1 MNFVILEFSK
11 TKHNLYNNLDYL
23 GLNPYEQ
30 RHFCFHG
37 GMGDPGGGEGSEA
50 EGTGGGVDPGGEEE
64 SGYDIGFSTA
74 AQQASAAAAAAGMA
88 AGVDAASLADI
99 ADVKALQQAGVTLGP
114 YAGVQD
120 YHSGLLDPT
129 APPDPYPSRKLR
141 RIEEIPR
148 KMYTLPLLQ
157 DPIRMLPKMK
167 SLVDRETAADLGKN
181 YLEML
186 TKAGVEAKAEGREG
200 LVEDIQEELDRGL
213 LADYY
218 QNYDLMNTLENVG
231 FKSFG
236 TGYRG
241 QYEARTGKSVTR
253 DQYDPNTITGA
264 GTGERSA
271 TISLYNQ
278 FALANPNMTAME
290 AMAAFNATQSPDAQI
305 SAVDLGMLGYD
316 PNAPAGPQAQANE
329 DERYRGFVQGLGLI
343 GKGVALGPVSVAA
356 DLALSGRT
364 DEPNSI
370 LGILTD
376 ELDKQT
382 GIPTAVGD
390 FYDQFKTDL
399 GKARDAVVGAVE
411 ENIVDPITGFFSPE
425 PEAAM
430 ASPEGYNPAIGM
442 ADPAFEGRSG
452 VSYTGSPFSGL
463 PTESFENYQNAL
475 REMES
480 PTYGTLESEQRAQE
494 IAEEAYDRTKAE
506 LSFDPTTSAMG
517 REAIEAAAL
526 DARYDALPAAREQ
539 AETQLS
545 MEALSSP
552 EDDALAAAY
561 NFAALSPL
569 SPEQD
574 PDFEKGSFFTGLDP
588 KETQDYIDRV
598 TTPEGVKLVRQ
609 RRAQAAPRPPTV
621 SEQVSA
627 SRTGNFF
634 PGSFGRPT
642 ATPRTRTQTIADIYG
657 FSEEDANRMLGI
669 A

>member
-1 MNFVILEFSK
+1 MLCYHKKS
-11 TKHNLYNNLDYL
+11 KHNLYEQLDYL
-23 GLNPYEQ
+23 GLNSYEQ
-30 RHFCFHG
+30 RHFCFG
-37 GMGDPGGGEGSEA
+37 GAGSGGTDASGGFGDPPGGSEA
-50 EGTGGGVDPGGEEE
+50 ESGGTADPSGVAGSKDGLDIDSLSTDPPGMTAEEAE
-64 SGYDIGFSTA
+64 A
-74 AQQASAAAAAAGMA
+74 EAAAM
-88 AGVDAASLADI
+88 DI
-99 ADVKALQQAGVTLGP
+99 AMNIEAYRDALQNFGPISDPLGLS
-114 YAGVQD
+114 QD
-120 YHSGLLDPT
+120 PDFVSI
-129 APPDPYPSRKLR
+129 DPYPSRKVR

-148 KMYTLPLLQ
+148 KMNTLALLQ
-157 DPIRMLPKMK
+157 DPIRMLPKMD

-241 QYEARTGKSVTR
+241 QYEARTGQSVTR

-271 TISLYNQ
+271 TISLFNQ

-290 AMAAFNATQSPDAQI
+290 AMAAFNATQNPDAQV

-316 PNAPAGPQAQANE
+316 PNALAAPQAQANE
-329 DERYRGFVQGLGLI
+329 DERYRGFIQGLGLI

-356 DLALSGRT
+356 DIALSGKT
-364 DEPNSI
+364 GEESI

-399 GKARDAVVGAVE
+399 GKARDTVVDAVQ
-411 ENIVDPITGFFSPE
+411 ENIVDPVTGFFSPE
-425 PEAAM
+425 PEAPAQTPDYTGVEM
-430 ASPEGYNPAIGM
+430 AFLDPIEDIPAYTSPYAGLSTPEFEAQM
-442 ADPAFEGRSG
+442 AFEEYQRGIDFDKERDIPG
-452 VSYTGSPFSGL
+452 LEVDVQQVPGSLDNMISSL
-463 PTESFENYQNAL
+463 P
-475 REMES
+475 
-480 PTYGTLESEQRAQE
+480 P
-494 IAEEAYDRTKAE
+494 
-506 LSFDPTTSAMG
+506 
-517 REAIEAAAL
+517 
-526 DARYDALPAAREQ
+526 
-539 AETQLS
+539 
-545 MEALSSP
+545 SSP
-552 EDDALAAAY
+552 EDDALADAY

-574 PDFEKGSFFTGLDP
+574 PDFKKGSFFEGLDP

-598 TTPEGVKLVRQ
+598 TTPEGVKLVRKT
-609 RRAQAAPRPPTV
+609 RAPAPRPPTV

-627 SRTGNFF
+627 PRTGNFF

-657 FSEEDANRMLGI
+657 LSEEDADRMLGI

>member
-1 MNFVILEFSK
+1 MPCYHKKS
-11 TKHNLYNNLDYL
+11 KHNFYEQLDYL

-30 RHFCFHG
+30 RHFCFG
-37 GMGDPGGGEGSEA
+37 GAGSGGTDASGGFGGGPES
-50 EGTGGGVDPGGEEE
+50 DPGGEQEA
-64 SGYDIGFSTA
+64 GYDIGFSSAAQEASATA
-74 AQQASAAAAAAGMA
+74 ADAAAADAAAGA
-88 AGVDAASLADI
+88 IDEDWGGRGPGQPGDPPGAGVDM
-99 ADVKALQQAGVTLGP
+99 GP
-114 YAGVQD
+114 MGWA
-120 YHSGLLDPT
+120 LDPFT
-129 APPDPYPSRKLR
+129 RDLFEGKVDAYGNPRDFPVPTPRALKERKLL
-141 RIEEIPR
+141 P
-148 KMYTLPLLQ
+148 KMNTMALLQ
-157 DPIRMLPKMK
+157 DPVRMLPKMDN
-167 SLVDRETAADLGKN
+167 LVDRETAEELGQN
-181 YLEML
+181 YLTML
-186 TKAGVEAKAEGREG
+186 TEAGLAAAETDD
-200 LVEDIQEELDRGL
+200 EDLKDQIQKELDRGL

-218 QNYDLMNTLENVG
+218 QDYGLMNMLENVG

-241 QYEARTGKSVTR
+241 QYEARTGQSVTR

-264 GTGERSA
+264 GTGERSVN
-271 TISLYNQ
+271 ISLFNQ

-329 DERYRGFVQGLGLI
+329 DERYRGFIQGLGLI
-343 GKGVALGPVSVAA
+343 GKGVAFGPASVAA
-356 DLALSGRT
+356 DIALSGKT
-364 DEPNSI
+364 GEESV
-370 LGILTD
+370 LGILTE

-382 GIPTAVGD
+382 GIPSAVEG
-390 FYDQFKTDL
+390 FYDQFTTDL
-399 GKARDAVVGAVE
+399 GKARDTVVDAVQ

-425 PEAAM
+425 PEAPM

-442 ADPAFEGRSG
+442 ADPNIAGVPG
-452 VSYTGSPFSGL
+452 VSFTGDRGFGIANTVSPEAF
-463 PTESFENYQNAL
+463 
-475 REMES
+475 
-480 PTYGTLESEQRAQE
+480 GTLESEQRAQE
-494 IAEEAYDRTKAE
+494 IAQEAYDRTKAE
-506 LSFDPTTSAMG
+506 LSSPQMQSVMG
-517 REAIEAAAL
+517 PDAIEAAAL

-545 MEALSSP
+545 MEALSSL

-574 PDFEKGSFFTGLDP
+574 PDFKKGSFFEGLDP

-609 RRAQAAPRPPTV
+609 RRAPAPRPPTV

-627 SRTGNFF
+627 PRTGNFF
-634 PGSFGRPT
+634 PGSFDRRT
-642 ATPRTRTQTIADIYG
+642 ATPRTKTQTLADIYG
-657 FSEEDANRMLGI
+657 ISEEDADRMLGI

>member
-1 MNFVILEFSK
+1 MLHGYKKSKYNIYDNLEF
-11 TKHNLYNNLDYL
+11 L

-30 RHFCFHG
+30 KHFCFG
-37 GMGDPGGGEGSEA
+37 EGGGSDA
-50 EGTGGGVDPGGEEE
+50 GGGGQDPGGEEE
-64 SGYDIGFSTA
+64 AGYDIGFSSA
-74 AQQASAAAAAAGMA
+74 AQEASAAAADAAADAAGA
-88 AGVDAASLADI
+88 IDEDWAGRGPGQPGDPEGAGVDM
-99 ADVKALQQAGVTLGP
+99 GP
-114 YAGVQD
+114 MGWA
-120 YHSGLLDPT
+120 LDPFT
-129 APPDPYPSRKLR
+129 QDLFAGRVDAYGNPRDFPVPTPRAPKERKL
-141 RIEEIPR
+141 
-148 KMYTLPLLQ
+148 
-157 DPIRMLPKMK
+157 LPKMNTAGLGVDPVIEVLPK
-167 SLVDRETAADLGKN
+167 MDRLVDRETAADLGEN
-181 YLEML
+181 YLTML
-186 TKAGVEAKAEGREG
+186 TEAGLKAAETND
-200 LVEDIQEELDRGL
+200 EDLKDQIQKELDRGA

-218 QNYDLMNTLENVG
+218 QDYGLMNMLENVG

-241 QYEARTGKSVTR
+241 QYEARTGQSVTR

-271 TISLYNQ
+271 TISLFNQ

-290 AMAAFNATQSPDAQI
+290 AMAAFNATQNPDAQI

-316 PNAPAGPQAQANE
+316 PNALAAPQAQANE
-329 DERYRGFVQGLGLI
+329 DERYRGFIQGLGLI

-356 DLALSGRT
+356 DIALSGKT
-364 DEPNSI
+364 GEESI

-425 PEAAM
+425 PEAPAQTPDYTGVEM
-430 ASPEGYNPAIGM
+430 AFLDPIEDIPAYTSPYAGLSTPEFEAQM
-442 ADPAFEGRSG
+442 AFEEYQRGIDFDKERDIPG
-452 VSYTGSPFSGL
+452 LEVDVQQVPGSLDNMISSL
-463 PTESFENYQNAL
+463 P
-475 REMES
+475 
-480 PTYGTLESEQRAQE
+480 P
-494 IAEEAYDRTKAE
+494 
-506 LSFDPTTSAMG
+506 
-517 REAIEAAAL
+517 
-526 DARYDALPAAREQ
+526 
-539 AETQLS
+539 
-545 MEALSSP
+545 SSP
-552 EDDALAAAY
+552 EDDALADAY

-574 PDFEKGSFFTGLDP
+574 PDFKKGSFFEGLDP

-598 TTPEGVKLVRQ
+598 TTPEGVKLVRKT
-609 RRAQAAPRPPTV
+609 RAPAPRPPTV

-627 SRTGNFF
+627 PRTGNFF
-634 PGSFGRPT
+634 PGSFDRPI

-657 FSEEDANRMLGI
+657 LSEEDANRMLGI

>member
-1 MNFVILEFSK
+1 MLCYHKKS
-11 TKHNLYNNLDYL
+11 KHNLYEQLDYL
-23 GLNPYEQ
+23 GLNSYEQ
-30 RHFCFHG
+30 RHFCFG
-37 GMGDPGGGEGSEA
+37 GAGSGGTDASGGFGDPPGGSEA
-50 EGTGGGVDPGGEEE
+50 ESGGTADPSGVAGSKDGLDIDSLSTDPPGMTAEEAE
-64 SGYDIGFSTA
+64 A
-74 AQQASAAAAAAGMA
+74 EAAAM
-88 AGVDAASLADI
+88 DI
-99 ADVKALQQAGVTLGP
+99 AMNIEAYRDALQNFGPISDPLGLS
-114 YAGVQD
+114 QD
-120 YHSGLLDPT
+120 PDFVSI
-129 APPDPYPSRKLR
+129 DPYPSRKVR

-148 KMYTLPLLQ
+148 KMYTSPLLQ
-157 DPIRMLPKMK
+157 DPVRMLPKMDR
-167 SLVDRETAADLGKN
+167 LVDRETAADLGKN

-241 QYEARTGKSVTR
+241 QYEARTGQSVTR

-271 TISLYNQ
+271 TISLFNQ

-290 AMAAFNATQSPDAQI
+290 AMAAFNATQNPDAQI

-316 PNAPAGPQAQANE
+316 PNALAAPQAQANE
-329 DERYRGFVQGLGLI
+329 DERYRGFIQGLGLI

-356 DLALSGRT
+356 DIALSGKT
-364 DEPNSI
+364 GEESI

-399 GKARDAVVGAVE
+399 GKARDTVVDAVQ
-411 ENIVDPITGFFSPE
+411 ENIVDPVTGFFSPE
-425 PEAAM
+425 PEAPAQTPDYTGVEM
-430 ASPEGYNPAIGM
+430 AFLDPIEDIPAYTSPYAGLSTPEFEAQM
-442 ADPAFEGRSG
+442 AFEEYQRGIDFDKERDIPG
-452 VSYTGSPFSGL
+452 LEVDVQQVPGSLDNMISSL
-463 PTESFENYQNAL
+463 P
-475 REMES
+475 
-480 PTYGTLESEQRAQE
+480 P
-494 IAEEAYDRTKAE
+494 
-506 LSFDPTTSAMG
+506 
-517 REAIEAAAL
+517 
-526 DARYDALPAAREQ
+526 
-539 AETQLS
+539 
-545 MEALSSP
+545 SSP
-552 EDDALAAAY
+552 EDDALADAY

-574 PDFEKGSFFTGLDP
+574 PDFKKGSFFEGLDP

-598 TTPEGVKLVRQ
+598 TTPEGVKLVRKT
-609 RRAQAAPRPPTV
+609 RAPAPRPPTV

-627 SRTGNFF
+627 PRTGNFF

-657 FSEEDANRMLGI
+657 LSEEDADRMLGI